1 MAYGGKGALKKKGL
15 LWNIYGKWS
24 RQSQISYK
32 QSLRDAAHNHHPC
45 TATCRKTWLTW
56 QAIGKNLNPS
66 PRFPLIFKPGVSLLS
81 HVHLH
86 PVWPLPVVPETSS
99 SITVLSIL
107 PETLS
112 SITVL
117 SILQKPH
124 LLLLFILFFQKLC
137 LLLLFSLTKLWHSI
151 TRSQSRKF

>member
-1 MAYGGKGALKKKGL
+1 MAYGGKGALKKRGL

-32 QSLRDAAHNHHPC
+32 QSLRDAAHNHHPR
-45 TATCRKTWLTW
+45 TATCWQNVAHMASHRKESESFTKISTHFQTW
-56 QAIGKNLNPS
+56 GV
-66 PRFPLIFKPGVSLLS
+66 FPV
-81 HVHLH
+81 H

-99 SITVLSIL
+99 SITVPSIL
-107 PETLS
+107 PESLS